1 MIQAERRQARD
12 EQILSR
18 LDELTYA
25 TRKQLQILE
34 GLGGERNAQRI
45 IQRLEREKYISSI
58 RQEMKIYFLNKK
70 GQRQIGSNKDL
81 NKKWIRHTIMRND
94 LYIKLGMPADWQ
106 KEVKLNMNGEL
117 FLVADAMYS
126 KNGINHFVE
135 IDNQNTM
142 NNNAEKIRKYKE
154 LFNAIFNQFK
164 HHPVL
169 IWYTLSDVRKE
180 KLNDLCSRQGIKFK
194 IY

>member
-1 MIQAERRQARD
+1 VIQAERRQARD